1 MAMHCEEARREISN
15 YIEGRVAPGLRRR
28 MKEHLQ
34 SCKHCT
40 AILDGMRNVISL
52 ARDSR
57 AFSVPA
63 GFSSR
68 LFSKLAP
75 HTEAVNV
82 RQSTNAGIPLGIT
95 ADSVALGSHLIYFWE
110 SQAEFERGV
119 RFVEAGLERREHCI
133 LFGHDEALERALQV
147 LKSGG
152 FSPDQ
157 LVRDRKLSV
166 LRRHASAETTL
177 SDIGSVVEAAVRA
190 GAPAVRFLGNLG
202 MGHAPL
208 PAGEDD
214 VIQLEERVTA
224 VISCFPCVVV
234 CMYDVRTLPGR
245 LIVKGGLHT
254 HHLAVC
260 DEGLRENPYYIPE
273 SHSGHHS
280 HHVQ

>member
-1 MAMHCEEARREISN
+1 MSMQCEEVRREISN
-15 YIEGRVAPGLRRR
+15 YIEGRVALGLRRT
-28 MKEHLQ
+28 MQEHLQ
-34 SCKHCT
+34 GCKHCT
-40 AILDGMRNVISL
+40 AVLDGIRNVISL
-52 ARDSR
+52 AGDSR
-57 AFSVPA
+57 AYSVPE

-68 LFSKLAP
+68 LFSKLSP
-75 HTEAVNV
+75 HTAANDLQ
-82 RQSTNAGIPLGIT
+82 RSTNAEIPLGIT

-119 RFVEAGLERREHCI
+119 RFVEAGLGRRDHCI
-133 LFGHDEALERALQV
+133 LFGHDEALARALQV

-166 LRRHASAETTL
+166 LRRHASAEITL

-190 GAPAVRFLGNLG
+190 SAPAVRFLGNLG

-214 VIQLEERVTA
+214 VIQLEEKVTA
-224 VISCFPCVVV
+224 VISRFPCVVV

-260 DEGLRENPYYIPE
+260 DEGLRENPYYIPKQD
-273 SHSGHHS
+273 SA
-280 HHVQ
+280 HHVHFVQ